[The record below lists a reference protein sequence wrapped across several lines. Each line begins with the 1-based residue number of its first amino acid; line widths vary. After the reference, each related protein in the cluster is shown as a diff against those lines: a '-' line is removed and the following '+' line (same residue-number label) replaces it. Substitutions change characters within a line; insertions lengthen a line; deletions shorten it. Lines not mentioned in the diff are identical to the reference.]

1 MTREPVVVLMEPY
14 HSYSAALMRIYA
26 RRYGLRT
33 VALYTDPAALR
44 KHARS
49 NPALHGPMVAA
60 SYLVATGQER
70 ELAEHL
76 ASRHDVEAVVP
87 VFETDVAPLARL
99 AEELGLSW
107 AQPGVLERFRDKG
120 ALKEH
125 LRSVP
130 GGPRINVSRYA
141 DGPDDVLAALHDE
154 GLRRVVLKPNDG
166 WGNQQIGYVDS
177 ATART
182 ELEDYFAAL
191 GGTRVLLEEYIGG
204 TEYYINGQV
213 DELGVPHVF
222 TVTESVR
229 VAANGRASVSIGDFL
244 VRTHRPEFEA
254 AADYTRQVVAATGLL
269 RSPFHLE
276 LKIDDQGP
284 CLLEVAAR
292 FCGVNA
298 VVRDSEAHDG
308 LDVLGIAAHHFL
320 VDDGYGRYPVDWVAH
335 DSVVRG
341 QVNGLVSVDE
351 RVHTVEGVAEVE
363 AMPEFLRWELR
374 PDFGNHVVPTVDL
387 VAQPWRVSVVADDE
401 AHYYRVSQTMRDTVR
416 INPHGSSGVRRVKE
430 LAAYAPPVTRE
441 LRGRLPSPLRPVRIG

>member
-1 MTREPVVVLMEPY
+1 MSREPVVVLMEPY
-14 HSYSAALMRIYA
+14 HAYSTALMAIYA

-44 KHARS
+44 RQARAH
-49 NPALHGPMVAA
+49 PELHGPLVAA
-60 SYLVATGQER
+60 SYLVPDGRER
-70 ELAEHL
+70 ELADVL
-76 ASRHDVEAVVP
+76 AGRYAVQAVVP

-125 LRSVP
+125 LRPVP

-154 GLRRVVLKPNDG
+154 GLARVVLKPNDG
-166 WGNQQIGYVDS
+166 WGNQQIGYVDPTTTRS
-177 ATART
+177 ELTA
-182 ELEDYFAAL
+182 YFETL
-191 GGTRVLLEEYIGG
+191 GTTRVLLEEYIGG
-204 TEYYINGQV
+204 TEYYVNGQV
-213 DELGVPHVF
+213 DERGVPHVF

-229 VAANGRASVSIGDFL
+229 IAANGRASVSIGDYL

-254 AADYTRQVVAATGLL
+254 AADYTRRVVAATGLR

-276 LKIDDQGP
+276 LKMDEQGP

-298 VVRDSEAHDG
+298 VVRDSEAHGG

-320 VDDGYGRYPVDWVAH
+320 LGDCYGGYPLDWSAH
-335 DSVVRG
+335 DAAVRG
-341 QVNGLVSVDE
+341 QVNGIVSFDS
-351 RVHTVEGVAEVE
+351 RVHTVDGLDQVE

-387 VAQPWRVSVVADDE
+387 VAQPWRLSVVARDE
-401 AHYYRVSQTMRDTVR
+401 DAFFDVAQRMRDTLR
-416 INPHGSSGVRRVKE
+416 INPHGSSGLRRVKE
-430 LAAYAPPVTRE
+430 LVAYAPPVTRE
-441 LRGRLPSPLRPVRIG
+441 LRSRVPSSLRPVRVG